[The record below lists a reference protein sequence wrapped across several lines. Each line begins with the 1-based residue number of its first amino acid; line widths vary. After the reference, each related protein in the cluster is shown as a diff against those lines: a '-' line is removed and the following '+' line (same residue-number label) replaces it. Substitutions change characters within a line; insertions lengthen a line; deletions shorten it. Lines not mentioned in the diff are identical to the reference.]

1 MIVKYIEPD
10 DNEEKGFREVFIT
23 KQDAIKQQIRLVS
36 IHHPNFHYESE
47 EQAFLDF
54 CVNHWAEV
62 VDK

>member
-10 DNEEKGFREVFIT
+10 ENEEKGFREVFIT
-23 KQDAIKQQIRLVS
+23 KQDAIKKQIRFVS
-36 IHHPNFHYESE
+36 TFQPSFHYESE

-54 CVNHWAEV
+54 CTVHWAEV